1 LDLAEN
7 RRASAEKGE
16 IPLRAVV
23 QRVKSAGVTVGG
35 KHISHIDAGHLVFL
49 GVEEND
55 TDKDLE
61 YLVEKVVNLRVFED
75 DEGKMNLSVKDM
87 QGELLVVSQFTL
99 CGDCRKGR
107 RPSFSAAAEP
117 GIAEV
122 YYEKFCRLCAEQGVS
137 VKQGVF
143 RAHMEVE
150 LVNDGPVT
158 MLLDSRRMF

>member
-1 LDLAEN
+1 M
-7 RRASAEKGE
+7 
-16 IPLRAVV
+16 RAVI

-35 KHISHIDAGHLVFL
+35 EKVSHIGAGHLVFL
-49 GVEEND
+49 GVEEQD

-61 YLVEKVVNLRVFED
+61 YLVDKVVNLRVFED
-75 DEGKMNLSVKDM
+75 HEGKMNLSVKDV

-107 RPSFSAAAEP
+107 RPSFSTAAEP
-117 GIAEV
+117 GIAEA
-122 YYEKFCRLCAEQGVS
+122 YYEKFCRLCGEQGIT

-158 MLLDSRRMF
+158 MLLDSRRTF

>member
-1 LDLAEN
+1 V
-7 RRASAEKGE
+7 
-16 IPLRAVV
+16 RAVV

-35 KHISHIDAGHLVFL
+35 EEVSRIGTGHLVFL

-61 YLVEKVVNLRVFED
+61 YLVDKVVNLRVFED
-75 DEGKMNLSVKDM
+75 AEGKMNLSLKDV

-117 GIAEV
+117 GTAEA
-122 YYEKFCRLCAEQGVS
+122 YYEKFCSLCEAQGIT

-143 RAHMEVE
+143 RAHMEVK

-158 MLLDSRRMF
+158 MLLDSRRTF